1 MAVLTTVQVAA
12 AGAVATLVAASA
24 GGDKFNNQGR
34 ERFRVRNGSGS
45 SINVPFTAVR
55 AAGCPAGTL
64 HDLVVA
70 GAAGAE
76 KVFGPFDTTRFN
88 DTSDQVSVAY
98 SSATTV
104 TVGVEL

>member
-12 AGAVATLVAASA
+12 GGAVATLVSAAG
-24 GGDKFNNQGR
+24 GGDKFNNTGR
-34 ERFRVRNGSGS
+34 ERFRVRNGSGA
-45 SINVPFTAVR
+45 SINVTFTAVR

-70 GAAGAE
+70 VAAGVE
-76 KVFGPFDTTRFN
+76 KAFGPFDINRFN
-88 DTSDQVSVAY
+88 DVNDQVSVAY